1 MKKQYVIVA
10 LGLSLGLFFRNISVS
25 NISDFARTN
34 KRDADHHW
42 PTSRLLLLSI
52 LLFEVVA
59 IPTQ

>member
-10 LGLSLGLFFRNISVS
+10 LGLSLGLFFTNISVS
-25 NISDFARTN
+25 NISDFARTS

-42 PTSRLLLLSI
+42 PTSRLLLSI
-52 LLFEVVA
+52 LLFVVVA

>member
-1 MKKQYVIVA
+1 MKKQYAIVV
-10 LGLSLGLFFRNISVS
+10 LELSLGLFFPNISVS

-42 PTSRLLLLSI
+42 PTSRLLLSI
-52 LLFEVVA
+52 LLFVVVA

>member
-10 LGLSLGLFFRNISVS
+10 LGLSLGLFFTNISVS
-25 NISDFARTN
+25 KDFARTS

-42 PTSRLLLLSI
+42 PTSRLLLSI
-52 LLFEVVA
+52 LLFVVVA